1 MDSKDPSTR
10 EGAVIEVANVG
21 RGRERPVVGGN
32 ERLMR
37 DQDWAPP
44 EQKAHDA
51 ATLARHPVEPR
62 TDEPEHGSVAPQSD
76 AAAERKSGSG
86 YARRADREDPATGL
100 GATQSGE
107 GQSHELPGV
116 GGNRAG
122 RAMRPSGGAPASH
135 SPSRSTTSP
144 GLGGDRPSH

>member
-1 MDSKDPSTR
+1 MADSKDPSTR

-44 EQKAHDA
+44 PARQKPRAGTSPA
-51 ATLARHPVEPR
+51 EPR
-62 TDEPEHGSVAPQSD
+62 SDEREHGSVAPERD
-76 AAAERKSGSG
+76 AAADAKSGSA
-86 YARRADREDPATGL
+86 YARRPDREDPGAGL

-107 GQSHELPGV
+107 LQSHELPGV
-116 GGNRAG
+116 GNRPG
-122 RAMRPSGGAPASH
+122 RSMRQGGARISSTSSSGGSGERPS
-135 SPSRSTTSP
+135 R
-144 GLGGDRPSH
+144 